1 MLKGYL
7 LMSNKIESLKIL
19 ADQATACNA
28 CELHKS
34 RNKSVF
40 SRGDVNAKIVF
51 VGEAPGQD
59 ESEQG
64 VPFVGRSGK
73 LLDAMIIAMG
83 LQRDEVYICNICKCR
98 PPDNRKPSSEE
109 MSACKPFLVQQLDFV
124 APKVIIAL
132 GATAVEGLLGS
143 GEGITKRR
151 GKWGLYNGIKVMPT
165 FHPAYLLRNPSAK
178 EIVKLDLQEVL
189 KYLQEINE
197 PNISLD

>member
-1 MLKGYL
+1 
-7 LMSNKIESLKIL
+7 MSNKIESLKIL
-19 ADQATACNA
+19 ADQAAACNA

>member
-1 MLKGYL
+1 
-7 LMSNKIESLKIL
+7 MSNKIESLKIL